1 MEIFKTLVPS
11 SNGLFL
17 CDTIEYENDIWLV
30 PEWLIDT
37 PSKGFSKPAKIVL
50 VTPFAAKT
58 DFPLADYIISNPLP
72 IGYFDGHIPQKLK
85 NVCAVIENPDIVVE
99 PRTNYH

>member
-30 PEWLIDT
+30 PEWLTNT
-37 PSKGFSKPAKIVL
+37 PSKGFSRPLKIVR
-50 VTPFAAKT
+50 VTAFATKT
-58 DFPLADYIISNPLP
+58 DLPHADYVIQNPLP
-72 IGYFDGHIPQKLK
+72 TGYFEGRIPQELK

-99 PRTNYH
+99 FLTTYH